1 MTRSLSRPLVSF
13 VTMSTWGMAYVR
25 AAEWLKSGFERL
37 NVPCDVVFLDGPTG
51 VGLERSTREV
61 KLGSSR
67 ARWSFLRLYRYLDEA
82 EPVLTLSQPAGIALL
97 ALVAGRL
104 ARRAVVPWEASVP
117 QLDVRDLPRRLR
129 AYPLLQSFAY
139 PSAPAVAAVSED
151 VRQALLASLKG
162 RVAAERI
169 SVIPYPVHAEDVRRR
184 ARPVASRGER
194 LRFCSVGRLV
204 WQKGHDVLIEAF
216 AEARGDLGE
225 SWELVIVGGGP
236 LRARLEELAL
246 VRGLSDHISFMGSV
260 DNPFPLMASSDVY
273 VHAARWEGFG
283 LAVAEALSLGLPVIA
298 TRCGGISSAIASDG
312 ESGLVV
318 EPEDPRSLAEAVVR
332 AAQSPELR
340 QQLGAAGPERV
351 SSYAPERVAQQVV
364 ALAEEVGGLLRA

>member
-13 VTMSTWGMAYVR
+13 VTMSTWGTAYVR
-25 AAEWLKSGFERL
+25 AADWLRFGFERL
-37 NVPCDVVFLDGPTG
+37 SLPCDVVFLDGPTG
-51 VGLERSTREV
+51 VGLERSTREI

-82 EPVLTLSQPAGIALL
+82 KPLLTLSQPAGIALV

-139 PSAPAVAAVSED
+139 PSAPALAAVSEE
-151 VRQALLASLKG
+151 VRQALLASLKR
-162 RVAAERI
+162 RVAAERV

-184 ARPVASRGER
+184 AHPPASRGQR

-204 WQKGHDVLIEAF
+204 WQKGYDVLIEAF
-216 AEARGDLGE
+216 SEARRDLGE
-225 SWELVIVGGGP
+225 SWELLILGDGP
-236 LRARLEELAL
+236 LRSKLEELAL
-246 VRGLSDHISFMGSV
+246 VRGLSDHVSFLGSV
-260 DNPFPLMASSDVY
+260 ANPFPVMASSDLY

-283 LAVAEALSLGLPVIA
+283 LAVAEALSLGVPVIA
-298 TRCGGISSAIASDG
+298 TRCGGITSAVLRDG
-312 ESGLVV
+312 QSGLVV

-332 AAQSPELR
+332 AAESPQLRKELEQNGPETVARYSPEEVAR
-340 QQLGAAGPERV
+340 QVLSLADDLGVTVKA
-351 SSYAPERVAQQVV
+351 
-364 ALAEEVGGLLRA
+364 